1 MQMTANPASATVDS
15 PGGVN
20 IPIQID
26 QITQPVADSSRKL
39 YQKISGGAQWY
50 GEQWEDLLI
59 EAKHK
64 ALGAESHH
72 TAADVLAGLG
82 AAKIA
87 SDLPGRVRV
96 RLKELRWQDHLLGEV
111 TTALGS
117 LPGIQ
122 QVNTNT
128 ASGSILVHYDKTLY
142 SSLQELMQ
150 AVTGT

>member
-1 MQMTANPASATVDS
+1 MTASPATVTVDS

-20 IPIQID
+20 IPVQIE
-26 QITQPVADSSRKL
+26 QITQPVTESSRKL

-72 TAADVLAGLG
+72 TAGDILARLG
-82 AAKIA
+82 AAKVA

-96 RLKELRWQDHLLGEV
+96 RLKELRWQDRLLGDV
-111 TTALGS
+111 SSALGS

-122 QVNTNT
+122 QVDTNSVT
-128 ASGSILVHYDKTLY
+128 GSILVRYDKTLY
-142 SSLQELMQ
+142 SSLQDLMQ
-150 AVTGT
+150 AVTGQ

>member
-1 MQMTANPASATVDS
+1 MTASPASATGDLS
-15 PGGVN
+15 GGVT

-39 YQKISGGAQWY
+39 YQKFAGGAQWY

-59 EAKHK
+59 EARHK

-82 AAKIA
+82 AAKVA
-87 SDLPGRVRV
+87 SDLPGRVRM
-96 RLKELRWQDHLLGEV
+96 RLNELRWQDHLLGEV
-111 TTALGS
+111 ATALGS

-122 QVNTNT
+122 QVDTNT
-128 ASGSILVHYDKTLY
+128 VTGSILVHYDKTLY

-150 AVTGT
+150 AVTGE

>member
-1 MQMTANPASATVDS
+1 MTASPATVTVDS

-20 IPIQID
+20 IPVQIE
-26 QITQPVADSSRKL
+26 QITQPVTESSRKL
-39 YQKISGGAQWY
+39 YQKFSGGAQWY

-59 EAKHK
+59 EAKHM

-111 TTALGS
+111 SSALGS
-117 LPGIQ
+117 LPGVQ
-122 QVNTNT
+122 QVDTNT
-128 ASGSILVHYDKTLY
+128 VTGSVLVHYDKTLY
-142 SSLQELMQ
+142 SSLQDLMQ
-150 AVTGT
+150 AVTGQ

>member
-1 MQMTANPASATVDS
+1 MTASSASATVDS
-15 PGGVN
+15 SGGVN
-20 IPIQID
+20 IPVQIE
-26 QITQPVADSSRKL
+26 QITQPVTESSRKL

-72 TAADVLAGLG
+72 TAGDILAALG

-96 RLKELRWQDHLLGEV
+96 RLKELRWQDRLLGDV
-111 TTALGS
+111 SSALGS

-122 QVNTNT
+122 QVDTNSVT
-128 ASGSILVHYDKTLY
+128 GSILVHYDKNLY
-142 SSLQELMQ
+142 SSLQDLMQ
-150 AVTGT
+150 AVTGR